1 MTRTKFKDLL
11 SDLGMTQKGFSEL
24 VGYSYQAVKQWKD
37 GEFPKWV
44 PMMLD
49 YLQMIKQNSNL
60 AQKYNF
66 C

>member
-1 MTRTKFKDLL
+1 MTRTQFKDLL
-11 SDLGMTQKGFSEL
+11 SDLDMTQKGFSEL
-24 VGYSYQAVKQWKD
+24 IGYNYQTIKQWRD
-37 GEFPKWV
+37 EEFPKWV

-49 YLQMIKQNSNL
+49 YLKMIKQNSNL